1 MMLQDTQG
9 EQDILERAES
19 LASRD
24 QWQEA
29 ASLLRD
35 YHEQTTLLLKALG
48 KLAYYYSRASDYNR
62 AMAVY
67 RDLLQQQPSEA
78 RWLYALGFQY
88 QQTKQWPGAITAYE

>member
-1 MMLQDTQG
+1 LSVSELMLQDTQG
-9 EQDILERAES
+9 EQDILGRAES

-24 QWQEA
+24 QWKEA

-35 YHEQTTLLLKALG
+35 YHEQTTLSLKALG
-48 KLAYYYSRASDYNR
+48 KLAYYYSRAGYYNR

-67 RDLLQQQPSEA
+67 QDLLQQQPSEA

-88 QQTKQWPGAITAYE
+88 QQMKQ